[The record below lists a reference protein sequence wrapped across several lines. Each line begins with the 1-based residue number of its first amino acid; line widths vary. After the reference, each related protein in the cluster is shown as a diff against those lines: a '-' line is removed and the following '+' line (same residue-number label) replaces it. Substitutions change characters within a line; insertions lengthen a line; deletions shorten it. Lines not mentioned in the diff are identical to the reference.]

1 MKTILIFVTLMFVAS
16 AYGGA
21 TQPAEKPGAGTQS
34 DLENEVEIR
43 KLYAGFT
50 EAWNRHDARSMAQIW
65 ALEGDHYEPDGRS
78 AEGRDAVEL
87 LFREE
92 QATAFKDS
100 KLTLTVDTVWFITPN
115 VALVNGSYQIDGV
128 RAPGGREIS
137 IRKGHLTSV
146 LLKEQGRWWVA
157 ASRAMIPGP
166 LIWRQR

>member
-1 MKTILIFVTLMFVAS
+1 MKTILIFVSLMCAALAS
-16 AYGGA
+16 GA
-21 TQPAEKPGAGTQS
+21 GTQPAEKPGASAPS
-34 DLENEVEIR
+34 DLENEVAIR

-50 EAWNRHDARSMAQIW
+50 EAWNRHDARAMAQMW

-100 KLTLTVDTVWFITPN
+100 KLELTVDTVWFITPN
-115 VALVNGSYQIDGV
+115 VALVNGSYKIDGV
-128 RAPGGREIS
+128 RIPEGKQIS

-146 LLKEQGRWWVA
+146 LLKEGGRWWVA
-157 ASRAMIPGP
+157 ASRAMIPAP
-166 LIWRQR
+166 LIWR